1 MCREDGQKSKMTEI
15 LMCQCIKDHQ
25 VKLFASTLTNTI
37 SIMAN
42 ADMMKDPSI
51 RFLAVEG
58 SMTGTCPVCKE
69 QGTIG
74 KFCFQCND
82 DAGMTIGTC
91 PHCEECGKIG
101 NLCLECGDANY
112 EDEII
117 EGTCAQCG
125 SQGIR
130 GTLCSGCEDQSIMYE

>member
-1 MCREDGQKSKMTEI
+1 MS
-15 LMCQCIKDHQ
+15 
-25 VKLFASTLTNTI
+25 
-37 SIMAN
+37 
-42 ADMMKDPSI
+42 
-51 RFLAVEG
+51 
-58 SMTGTCPVCKE
+58 
-69 QGTIG
+69 
-74 KFCFQCND
+74 
-82 DAGMTIGTC
+82 IGTC

-112 EDEII
+112 EDKII